1 MTDRTEAMG
10 QLIAQDADLID
21 VASKVTEADR
31 DAAAHFWQKS
41 FDGDFYTLPQAFARH
56 RQQATEAQAAEI
68 ERLREA
74 LEYYA
79 QELMTGPWGI
89 DSLDF
94 GDVAR
99 AALEQS
105 K

>member
-1 MTDRTEAMG
+1 MTEDDKALVQWLRWSDGWFFENPWDHVVYASDDPLEA
-10 QLIAQDADLID
+10 
-21 VASKVTEADR
+21 ADR
-31 DAAAHFWQKS
+31 I
-41 FDGDFYTLPQAFARH
+41 
-56 RQQATEAQAAEI
+56 EAQAAEI